1 MTSTVYKIH
10 QQNLPA
16 TQLLSRSPS
25 ILSIIRTD
33 DVNATAKKKT
43 MLKTNEKSIICWNQI
58 FNSPFLLLSVTGKKE
73 HQPN

>member
-43 MLKTNEKSIICWNQI
+43 MLKTNEKSIIC
-58 FNSPFLLLSVTGKKE
+58 
-73 HQPN
+73 